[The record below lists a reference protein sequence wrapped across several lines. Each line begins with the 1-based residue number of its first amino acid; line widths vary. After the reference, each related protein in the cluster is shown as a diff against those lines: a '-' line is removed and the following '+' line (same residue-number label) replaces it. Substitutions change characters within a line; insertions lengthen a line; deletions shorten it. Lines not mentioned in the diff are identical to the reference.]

1 MKLVRL
7 VEMIRKDISGA
18 EGWPVY
24 FASFQQNAAGEWH
37 EVEDVRKPIT
47 AVEVEEPDE
56 ILLITDS
63 DGLPLTLARL
73 EEELAQLMPRLN
85 EYTVDCC
92 ETPIVLNDGETF
104 HIDFP
109 VVGAGRDEANCC
121 YLVVFASTVAE

>member
-7 VEMIRKDISGA
+7 VKMIRKDIRGA

-24 FASFQQNAAGEWH
+24 FGSFEQNAAGEWH
-37 EVEDVRKPIT
+37 EVEDAREPIT

-63 DGLPLTLARL
+63 DGLPLTLAGL
-73 EEELAQLMPRLN
+73 EEELARLMPRLR

-92 ETPIVLNDGETF
+92 ETLSLARRASRTTARRADCERLRLF
-104 HIDFP
+104 H
-109 VVGAGRDEANCC
+109 
-121 YLVVFASTVAE
+121 